1 MIKEIFTDAIVKLEQ
16 IEVFKLEVE
25 KHRAYKQ
32 GHLEYL
38 VKDRYRRMLILYRH
52 TDRLTQKNKD
62 AQCINELVDMDNLY
76 HDTMIFIEM
85 MKMIEGVDNLAPIKP
100 RFRSNT
106 AQKEWREAADTA
118 ANDPAKLTKNPQS
131 SETHPGKRKI
141 DRGDISRPGL
151 VDVLMQSDRSWQEK
165 PRPNR
170 RSTCRST
177 GILRASWLARRS
189 PATKHGSEGGE
200 QGSGHTT
207 ELDPNVAHS
216 GTQAWS
222 PTWLTFRGC
231 ESKAKTFI
239 SSAHCV
245 AEIRCV
251 VGIWHPDQCRL
262 GKARTKMDA
271 RCHCTATAHFGEN
284 TDWEE

>member
-118 ANDPAKLTKNPQS
+118 ANDPAKLNPSPQS
-131 SETHPGKRKI
+131 SETPSGKRSN
-141 DRGDISRPGL
+141 GAWNYG
-151 VDVLMQSDRSWQEK
+151 QNSDDTLFK
-165 PRPNR
+165 
-170 RSTCRST
+170 
-177 GILRASWLARRS
+177 
-189 PATKHGSEGGE
+189 
-200 QGSGHTT
+200 
-207 ELDPNVAHS
+207 
-216 GTQAWS
+216 
-222 PTWLTFRGC
+222 
-231 ESKAKTFI
+231 
-239 SSAHCV
+239 
-245 AEIRCV
+245 
-251 VGIWHPDQCRL
+251 
-262 GKARTKMDA
+262 
-271 RCHCTATAHFGEN
+271 
-284 TDWEE
+284 